1 MLFKIQ
7 KRLLCIK
14 SVIDFCEYTNN
25 VLKVKGWMF
34 SSKYQIQN
42 IKVII
47 KSSKGKF
54 PIIITSGIKRSDVY
68 KETQVENAK
77 NSGFY
82 GKILV
87 ENIKEFEVSIAFDIL
102 GKNYKYS
109 LGKFESEEKVNQ
121 QEQPKVQEINS
132 KDQEIDLKNVILADQ
147 GTIGD
152 FQEEY

>member
-109 LGKFESEEKVNQ
+109 LGKFESE
-121 QEQPKVQEINS
+121 
-132 KDQEIDLKNVILADQ
+132 
-147 GTIGD
+147 
-152 FQEEY
+152 